1 MYCPNGDYFKGQW
14 QHGKENGEGVL
25 YCVTGAT
32 KKSRFVNGKEEG
44 TSVYDYP
51 FLKIKYVVEYR
62 EDKQVSEDLYYG
74 YDGKPIDATTI
85 RLNFN
90 GSTYLGEIKDG
101 KMNGNRMFVL
111 KDGRCFVGEF
121 ENNSVHGNGTL
132 YHTNGNRLVGKW
144 NHGVTYGKVVKY
156 YSNGTNS
163 LVEYKNNEEIILAG
177 PIKIK

>member
-1 MYCPNGDYFKGQW
+1 MYCPNGDYFKWQW
-14 QHGKENGEGVL
+14 QYGKENGESVL

-44 TSVYDYP
+44 MSVYDYP

-62 EDKQVSEDLYYG
+62 EDKQVSEGVYYG

-101 KMNGNRMFVL
+101 KMNGNR
-111 KDGRCFVGEF
+111 
-121 ENNSVHGNGTL
+121 
-132 YHTNGNRLVGKW
+132 LVGKW

-156 YSNGTNS
+156 YSNGTKS
-163 LVEYKNNEEIILAG
+163 LVEYKNNEEIILAS